1 MKLRATLLGTL
12 FLATFFMSCEPEALP
27 EDQPQMEHE
36 IINIEKTASGDES
49 NPIDDRRNED

>member
-1 MKLRATLLGTL
+1 MAFLRFGLS
-12 FLATFFMSCEPEALP
+12 FFSNFFMSCEPEALP
-27 EDQPQMEHE
+27 EDQPQMDNE